1 MKKLIFLLLVILLAL
16 QWRWWFGDGGI
27 HDVRRYRAEV
37 ESLAASLEQ
46 QTDINRALAAEVRD
60 LKEGLGE
67 IEARARAELGMIR
80 GDETFYQF
88 VGDDPAGPDLAA
100 PDNTIAP
107 QQPGRDVPQADQSSE

>member
-1 MKKLIFLLLVILLAL
+1 MKKLIFLLLILLLAL

-27 HDVRRYRAEV
+27 HEVRRYQREV
-37 ESLAASLEQ
+37 ERLAIELEE

-80 GDETFYQF
+80 KDETFYQF
-88 VGDDPAGPDLAA
+88 VGDQESGSDESTPASPETTTAPAGA
-100 PDNTIAP
+100 PA
-107 QQPGRDVPQADQSSE
+107 GG

>member
-1 MKKLIFLLLVILLAL
+1 LKKLIFLLLIMLLAL

-27 HDVRRYRAEV
+27 HEVRRYQREV
-37 ESLAASLEQ
+37 ERLAIELEE

-80 GDETFYQF
+80 KDETFYQF
-88 VGDDPAGPDLAA
+88 VGDQETGGEEASQPASESTATPPAGARV
-100 PDNTIAP
+100 
-107 QQPGRDVPQADQSSE
+107 GG